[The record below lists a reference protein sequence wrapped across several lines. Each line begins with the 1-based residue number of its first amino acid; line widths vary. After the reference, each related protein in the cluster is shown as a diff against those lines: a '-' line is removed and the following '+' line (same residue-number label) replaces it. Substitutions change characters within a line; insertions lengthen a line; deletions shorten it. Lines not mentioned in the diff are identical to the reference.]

1 MFKGVLQ
8 ALLGYTFATQE
19 SQYEKKM
26 FTEFLLN
33 YDVIKAKNEC
43 GEERIIAFEKEPDR
57 ELDILVTKCK
67 RLLSFVE
74 SRGLEN
80 KFVTTLIDF
89 GNEIEYCVQ
98 NKHDLD
104 PMFEKYEKIKKI
116 IKGNNVS
123 SSYLSEDY
131 IYESIHLSWH

>member
-8 ALLGYTFATQE
+8 ALLGYTFETQE
-19 SQYEKKM
+19 SEYQKKM

-33 YDVIKAKNEC
+33 YNVIKAKNEC
-43 GEERIIAFEKEPDR
+43 GEERILAFEKELDH

-89 GNEIEYCVQ
+89 GNEIEFCVQ

-131 IYESIHLSWH
+131 NHESIHLSWH